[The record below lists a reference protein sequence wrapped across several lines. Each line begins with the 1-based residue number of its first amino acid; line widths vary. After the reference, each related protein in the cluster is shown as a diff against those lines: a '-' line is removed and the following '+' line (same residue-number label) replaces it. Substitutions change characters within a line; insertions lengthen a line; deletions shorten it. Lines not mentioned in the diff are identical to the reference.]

1 MFLGHAHRADV
12 AVDGHGPHR
21 DRGDITHHIAVINRH
36 VRHAA
41 ADVDHRYAL
50 LLLVGQQHGLG
61 RGDGIR
67 RHAQHLYAEPLERHV
82 EPLHRRA
89 QAKDEIERRREF
101 LAERPHGVLDLLVV
115 VDHIVL
121 GHTLHDGLVVG
132 RLHVPHAVEQRV
144 DVLLVDAV
152 LGIVDEDM
160 IRMARTAHEIARNTG
175 IGLRD
180 PDTQLLFG
188 FGHGFADG
196 AAHQFDILDLA
207 RIDALDGLRHD
218 RRHIHPAFG
227 DLLADSHHDVRR
239 AQVDGNGIILSFHG
253 IFPFYFLQTT

>member
-1 MFLGHAHRADV
+1 MDV

-21 DRGDITHHIAVINRH
+21 DRGDITHHVAVINRH

-89 QAKDEIERRREF
+89 QTKDEIERRREF

-121 GHTLHDGLVVG
+121 GHTLHDGLVVR

-152 LGIVDEDM
+152 LGIVDKNM

-180 PDTQLLFG
+180 PDPQLLFG

-207 RIDALDGLRHD
+207 RVDPLNGLRHD
-218 RRHIHPAFG
+218 RRHLHLPFG
-227 DLLADSHHDVRR
+227 GLLADSHHDVRR